1 MRVKGMKIENLF
13 PPNPQIF
20 QEYPCNQNITKC
32 LTPRLCIRPDSIT
45 PFLFHSQGQKDQH
58 VAGPDYNLS

>member
-13 PPNPQIF
+13 PPNPQIKSI
-20 QEYPCNQNITKC
+20 PVLNQNNTKC
-32 LTPRLCIRPDSIT
+32 LTPSLCIRPDSIT